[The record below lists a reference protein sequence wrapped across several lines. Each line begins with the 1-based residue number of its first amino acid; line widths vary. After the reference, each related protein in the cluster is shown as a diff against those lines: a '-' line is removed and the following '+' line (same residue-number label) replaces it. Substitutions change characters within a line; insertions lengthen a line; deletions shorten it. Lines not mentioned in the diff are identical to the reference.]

1 MRRYSKKKKNRCGH
15 AALCSPAIPCAARA
29 RASRASCSA
38 SSPRPRDS
46 LRLRRPC
53 LPHQRHPRPC
63 RPGDLC
69 SASSPRPPRFPAPP
83 ASVLPRRA
91 AKPAPAG
98 DYLARDPS
106 VVPPVAVDPPPTC
119 LPISLFDAREVL
131 HHHLSVLQKEGR
143 QGKARKP
150 LSGSE
155 EELLR
160 PQGARRE
167 KLDGLVHCCS
177 YVAGVCFANTWSP
190 RLRCWPHDF
199 FASSALHLDL
209 CSAASSFLY
218 VIGCFPSQPTFQML
232 ILQPGH
238 LHER

>member
-98 DYLARDPS
+98 DYLVRRGSCSPHLALPARPCAASPRALRLPRLTIRSSPTPGSPFLSSPRLGIRPS
-106 VVPPVAVDPPPTC
+106 F
-119 LPISLFDAREVL
+119 LPSPSILLRPAFQSVSSTPARCCITICPCCRRRE
-131 HHHLSVLQKEGR
+131 
-143 QGKARKP
+143 GKARQGS
-150 LSGSE
+150 LS
-155 EELLR
+155 L
-160 PQGARRE
+160 ARR
-167 KLDGLVHCCS
+167 K
-177 YVAGVCFANTWSP
+177 
-190 RLRCWPHDF
+190 
-199 FASSALHLDL
+199 SS
-209 CSAASSFLY
+209 
-218 VIGCFPSQPTFQML
+218 
-232 ILQPGH
+232 
-238 LHER
+238 